1 MEVNHKIW
9 YLLNRLKVSFVF
21 NALLQVSKKNCV
33 NFWILIFF
41 GLKKKDTF
49 WSPSYTTNCLKKAMK
64 TVVRQLANIVQ
75 KSDTICSNS
84 VSPHIGFYHL
94 LQTGQSK
101 NVVIFTQ
108 DVGQLHH
115 YVPLLASFLLLLES
129 TPFFFHLKKCWL
141 EKLGQWTSA

>member
-41 GLKKKDTF
+41 RSQEKGHILDTIHTPQLSQKGNENC
-49 WSPSYTTNCLKKAMK
+49 SPTCEYCA
-64 TVVRQLANIVQ
+64 